1 MLQCF
6 VKQPLPP
13 EISRLEGPRLLYV
26 SRIDEQQGALPRVMH
41 SHADFI
47 ELILVFKGQGQ
58 FSIDGRQV
66 AVRAGDLVVY
76 NCDIIHDEDALP
88 HTQLG
93 WFCVAISH
101 VNQPALPANTL
112 VETGKRPV
120 FTTGVSFDHL
130 LHLYEMIFDQLSQE
144 RQDCLIVSHH
154 LTQALL
160 ALCLQVI
167 RNPGSIDVESAG
179 DADEPLAHRVA
190 AYLDTHYME
199 DLSLTDL
206 GEVFRVSPY
215 YLAHLFKA
223 QLGYA
228 PMQYRLRRRI
238 GEAQSLLLSTD
249 WPVTEIAARVGYDNP
264 SHFNRQFSKFIGLPP
279 RLYRRKYLKTP
290 PDPLAQ
296 EMVNP
301 SP

>member
-1 MLQCF
+1 MAFYLADRPQSDSF
-6 VKQPLPP
+6 KVGT
-13 EISRLEGPRLLYV
+13 RPRLVVACKSDKEPLT
-26 SRIDEQQGALPRVMH
+26 LPRVLH
-41 SHADFI
+41 KHDDYL
-47 ELILVFKGQGQ
+47 ELILICEGHGRYK
-58 FSIDGRQV
+58 IDGTTYQ
-66 AVRAGDLVVY
+66 AAPGDVLVY
-76 NCDIIHDEDALP
+76 NAGAIHDERANSDSKLKMYYCAAYQVAFQDLAENQLLPSGQSPVVHSGEQFDQVEALFA
-88 HTQLG
+88 TLVKQTALGTAQSLEIAQL
-93 WFCVAISH
+93 IL
-101 VNQPALPANTL
+101 PALLLMIRSLSNSQPRPDL
-112 VETGKRPV
+112 V
-120 FTTGVSFDHL
+120 
-130 LHLYEMIFDQLSQE
+130 
-144 RQDCLIVSHH
+144 
-154 LTQALL
+154 A
-160 ALCLQVI
+160 
-167 RNPGSIDVESAG
+167 
-179 DADEPLAHRVA
+179 EPELGRRIKT
-190 AYLDTHYME
+190 YLDQHYAA
-199 DLSLTDL
+199 DLTLAAIAAEFHL
-206 GEVFRVSPY
+206 NAY